1 MKHIIKILITN
12 AFLFLWTLVPHYV
25 IAQSQLVTIE
35 VSFDKGLSEQ
45 LKDSPQKDKIEN
57 LKIIGKTIGESDI
70 NQVLG
75 KMASLKRLDLSE
87 VEIGFQD
94 ATVHFKLPQVEYLIL
109 PEINSMR
116 LSYFFRECLSLKAFE
131 VPKGN
136 TEFKVIDGVLY
147 SYDLKTLE
155 SYPPG
160 KEDRVFTIPDYV
172 ETVSEAFYNNS
183 FLEEVIISENTSC
196 RFISFYECTN
206 LKNVQ
211 FPSHV
216 DDLNFGSTF
225 WGCTSLEYITLPSGI
240 KSLGDTFRNCT
251 NLKEIVVPEGVEY
264 LGSSFY
270 NCSNLESV
278 SLPSTLKYMYGHT
291 FQYCSKLISIEIP
304 NSVERID
311 DATF

>member
-1 MKHIIKILITN
+1 M
-12 AFLFLWTLVPHYV
+12 
-25 IAQSQLVTIE
+25 
-35 VSFDKGLSEQ
+35 
-45 LKDSPQKDKIEN
+45 
-57 LKIIGKTIGESDI
+57 
-70 NQVLG
+70 
-75 KMASLKRLDLSE
+75 
-87 VEIGFQD
+87 
-94 ATVHFKLPQVEYLIL
+94 
-109 PEINSMR
+109 
-116 LSYFFRECLSLKAFE
+116 
-131 VPKGN
+131 
-136 TEFKVIDGVLY
+136 
-147 SYDLKTLE
+147 KTLE

-311 DATF
+311 DATFLLLYLEA